1 MLRMAKQQD
10 GSPPT
15 YILVRESKLFSSLG
29 KCHFGFS
36 IPATEAVPNTEV
48 NVKTIFYSIYNL
60 LHIIVLKLT
69 RVTMHIVLSPEYY
82 LRHFHSS

>member
-82 LRHFHSS
+82 LRHFHSC

>member
-10 GSPPT
+10 GSLPT

-69 RVTMHIVLSPEYY
+69 RVTMHIVLSPGYY

>member
-1 MLRMAKQQD
+1 MLRTAEQQD

-29 KCHFGFS
+29 LCHFGFS

-48 NVKTIFYSIYNL
+48 NVKTRLYSVYNL
-60 LHIIVLKLT
+60 FHIIVLKLT
-69 RVTMHIVLSPEYY
+69 RVTMPIVLSPEYY
-82 LRHFHSS
+82 LRHFHSC

>member
-1 MLRMAKQQD
+1 MAEQQD
-10 GSPPT
+10 GSPPA
-15 YILVRESKLFSSLG
+15 YILVRDSKLFSSLG
-29 KCHFGFS
+29 KCHFGYS

-82 LRHFHSS
+82 LRHFHSC